1 MLPVGHSF
9 SGYGGLLV
17 VDESTVKA
25 CGYKPKR
32 GGGGWMDFIIKKKLE
47 PVLTWLLEGSN

>member
-32 GGGGWMDFIIKKKLE
+32 GGGMDFIIKKKLE